1 MLEVVLDNVIVFQ
14 NAFIRV
20 VIRCALVRV
29 VISFSFSLLAV
40 DLKDHLLHKLK
51 IPDMKNKLR
60 STTTVIKEKVNGINM
75 VALMEDTWQTL
86 K

>member
-1 MLEVVLDNVIVFQ
+1 M
-14 NAFIRV
+14 
-20 VIRCALVRV
+20 RV
-29 VISFSFSLLAV
+29 VISFCLLLAV
-40 DLKDHLLHKLK
+40 DLKGLLSHKLK

-75 VALMEDTWQTL
+75 VALMEDTWQIL

>member
-1 MLEVVLDNVIVFQ
+1 MLKAVLDNVNVFQ
-14 NAFIRV
+14 NALRDAFIRV
-20 VIRCALVRV
+20 VI
-29 VISFSFSLLAV
+29 SFSLLLAV
-40 DLKDHLLHKLK
+40 DLKGLLHKLK

-75 VALMEDTWQTL
+75 DAVMEDTWQIL